1 MRSCIHPFILEIF
14 IELLFHAENLGT
26 RDAAKS
32 KAGNAPALV
41 ELTFFLQSQITASQQ
56 ISK

>member
-1 MRSCIHPFILEIF
+1 MYSSFYSRNFYRA
-14 IELLFHAENLGT
+14 FHAENLGT
-26 RDAAKS
+26 RDVAKS